1 MLDENK
7 VMKEAL
13 VFSQLVYDYLQARM
27 SPGRF
32 TEKIVDALNSD
43 DFNEL
48 NAYIVVKRTEFKKYI
63 KEKMSSPYGSIVYC
77 DTDRVKVVD

>member
-7 VMKEAL
+7 AMKEAL
-13 VFSQLVYDYLQARM
+13 IFSQLVHECLQIRM

-32 TEKIVDALNSD
+32 TEKIIDILNSD

-77 DTDRVKVVD
+77 DTDSVKVVE